1 MIYARSSS
9 KNRATFVEF
18 SDLLTSLNRSTCL
31 SEGFET
37 TNRFFFLFFVLFLGV
52 FLNKSLGK
60 KQVNL
65 GCNDGLNIIGTMES
79 IVCYIR

>member
-1 MIYARSSS
+1 M
-9 KNRATFVEF
+9 EF

-31 SEGFET
+31 PEGFET
-37 TNRFFFLFFVLFLGV
+37 TNRFFLFFFFVLFLGV

-79 IVCYIR
+79 VIYFNR